1 MLLLTVAFLSKGQ
14 DVKPIDPINFKAL
27 QSPSWSYMTL
37 DSAIWV
43 YKGSTYGWT
52 KIHGDTHLKRY
63 YVPYDNALRNVNLGD
78 KKITSTKQRLPLF
91 NGACVVPTITD
102 NGNGSIT
109 VSNGEY
115 HLSTNVDGRGTEN
128 FLINGGTF
136 ALTDQTQNYL
146 VADYNSGT
154 PILKV
159 VTDVNLINETTV
171 IPIYTAYRNGIFLH
185 FQNWDSLGL
194 ALANKVHQ
202 SIVKTHR
209 YRREYGLIV
218 TEYGTHNLNMIA
230 GRVWVGAVPVD
241 IAEINTGVD
250 NLSIWYHSGGNWVNS
265 IQPNYNFTQ
274 WDNGTN
280 LVTLTNNRYAVNWI
294 FRGIENQKHLYIVLG
309 RGDYSLVEAEAS
321 SMPPIPT
328 AISSHAVLAARLI
341 VEKNAATATNIKSA
355 FDIQF
360 SLASVQK
367 HDDLTGRDVV
377 NSHPASAISN
387 TPAGN
392 ISSTNV
398 QAAINE
404 LDTEKEPLLTK
415 GLLTETVDGLEL
427 SSGGTRQVIGGAETI
442 TLTAGRVIPTT
453 TNISHAETAYTHSQ
467 NDTDLSPTNEANTSL
482 TYNQTTRV
490 ISVTDP
496 VATRSATLPL
506 ATTTVDGLMSKTDKT
521 KLDAVPSSIDSLFTL
536 QFDSIKIEYGYLYN
550 WYAATDVRNIANI
563 GWHLSTYEEWQTLQ
577 TYLGGATIAGGK
589 LKQTGFLYWN
599 TPNTGATN
607 ETNFNA
613 RGTGRRDESSV
624 FSGLTQ
630 TGYWYSYLSAY
641 PSTAYHWTMYYS
653 NDDVQGGGTINSKN
667 GTAVRLVKDAT
678 SLTHG
683 QTGVYVGND
692 GRIYR
697 TICIGT
703 QEWLADNL
711 AETKYRNGDL
721 IPVVTDNTAW
731 AALTTGAMCSYNNI
745 ESNALAPIS
754 RDITINDTIYF
765 DKTIL
770 GNSSQLEP
778 LRVDTTIIATKHY
791 VDSSTGGTQTLS
803 TDGSAGNISI
813 SSGNTITLNV
823 NDHTNRTA
831 LDNVSGVNTGDNATN
846 TTSNSYADGK
856 VQDAI
861 VDGVITIAPSQ
872 NAVYDALA
880 NKVSKVTS
888 TDNAIVRFDGTGGNI
903 QNSGAYLF
911 DSGNFYVGSSDENS
925 YSRMLV
931 YGGTNGANLDIRGE
945 AGTFTDQATVEVM
958 GNDYDTTTRSA
969 YLQYKGS
976 THTGTTLGYS
986 NANLSQLVMNGDNN
1000 LIYSS
1005 LAKPIIFGTNN
1016 QRSGML
1022 DIDGKLVLD
1031 SLASGS
1037 PSIVTASTVGKLNK
1051 ATFTTTG
1058 NSGAATFSLNNL
1070 NIPHY
1075 TLAGLGAGTAANNNT
1090 GDFILNQNSS
1100 AQTANGWI
1108 TGTFDASGYKL
1119 SSTSLLLDWLKS
1131 GLAPASGNIVVGN
1144 GTTTSPSGV
1153 SVNQAIG
1160 GGLMQTNYMQYWD
1173 GNKFVNGNLFFV
1185 SSVYTQ
1191 LRDNSLL
1198 YFVSRHSTNGGNIL
1212 FNNGSGQNL
1221 ILAETAD
1228 NEYAFGNGGAG
1239 SLPVNRTLTFNT
1251 STNAVRLASLS
1262 GTGTRLVSATSDG
1275 TLSNITN
1282 GTEGQVLK
1290 IVSGVPQFAASSGG
1304 LSVTPYLATSNSNY
1318 TLDLNTYI
1326 NSRSSTNTNITI
1338 TLSNLDDG
1346 ETGNI
1351 EVTYTGAAVVTFVV
1365 DSSCTINMADNIWN
1379 TTTNAYTKSVTS
1391 MSSGTATYSYYRS
1404 GNNVKIHGTQYYQ

>member
-37 DSAIWV
+37 DSAVWIF
-43 YKGSTYGWT
+43 KGSTYGWT

-63 YVPYDNALRNVNLGD
+63 YVPYDNALRDVNLGD

-91 NGACVVPTITD
+91 NGACVVPTIID

-115 HLSTNVDGRGTEN
+115 HLSTNTEGRGTEN

-136 ALTDQTQNYL
+136 TLTDQTQNYL
-146 VADYNSGT
+146 VADYNGGT
-154 PILKV
+154 PILKI

-185 FQNWDSLGL
+185 YQNWDSLGL

-202 SIVKTHR
+202 SIVKTQR

-218 TEYGTHNLNMIA
+218 TEYGTHNLNMTA

-250 NLSIWYHSGGNWVNS
+250 NLSLWYHSGGIWVNS
-265 IQPNYNFTQ
+265 IQPTYNFTQ

-328 AISSHAVLAARLI
+328 IISSHATLAARLI

-355 FDIQF
+355 FEVQF

-387 TPAGN
+387 TPAGS

-404 LDTEKEPLLTK
+404 LDAEKEPLLTK

-427 SSGGTRQVIGGAETI
+427 SSGGTRQVIGGSEAI

-490 ISVTDP
+490 LSVTDP

-521 KLDAVPSSIDSLFTL
+521 KLDAVPSSLDSLFTL
-536 QFDSIKIEYGYLYN
+536 KFDTINIKYGYLYN
-550 WYAATDVRNIANI
+550 WYATIDSRSITSS
-563 GWHLSTYEEWQTLQ
+563 GWHVPSNTEWTTLQ
-577 TYLGGATIAGGK
+577 TYLGGVSVAGGK
-589 LKQTGFLYWN
+589 LKSTGFAYWLS
-599 TPNTGATN
+599 PNAGATN
-607 ETNFNA
+607 ETGFNG
-613 RGTGRRDESSV
+613 RGSGLRNGINGL
-624 FSGLTQ
+624 FSGMKD
-630 TGYWYSYLSAY
+630 WSYFRS
-641 PSTAYHWTMYYS
+641 STAS
-653 NDDVQGGGTINSKN
+653 NGVGAIRHIDSQLVTGNFGGLDTEDGQPI
-667 GTAVRLVKDAT
+667 RLLKDAT
-678 SLTHG
+678 TLSDG
-683 QTGVYVGND
+683 ESGIYVGND
-692 GRIYR
+692 GRKYR

-711 AETKYRNGDL
+711 METKYRNGDA
-721 IPVVTDNTAW
+721 IPEVTDNAAW
-731 AALTTGAMCSYNNI
+731 TLLSTGARSSFNNL
-745 ESNALAPIS
+745 ETNAYENVN

-791 VDSSTGGTQTLS
+791 VDSSTG
-803 TDGSAGNISI
+803 
-813 SSGNTITLNV
+813 
-823 NDHTNRTA
+823 TN
-831 LDNVSGVNTGDNATN
+831 
-846 TTSNSYADGK
+846 
-856 VQDAI
+856 VQDTI
-861 VDGVITIAPSQ
+861 VDGVTTIAPSQ

-888 TDNAIVRFDGTGGNI
+888 TDNAIARFDGTGGNI

-911 DSGNFYVGSSDENS
+911 DSGNFYIGSSDENS

-976 THTGTTLGYS
+976 THTGTTLGYTNS
-986 NANLSQLVMNGDNN
+986 NLSQLVMNGDNN

-1016 QRSGML
+1016 QKSGML
-1022 DIDGKLVLD
+1022 DVDGKLVLD
-1031 SLASGS
+1031 SLSSIS
-1037 PSIVTASTVGKLNK
+1037 PSIVTASTSGKLDK

-1058 NSGAATFSLNNL
+1058 NSGAATFSLNNV
-1070 NIPHY
+1070 NIPNY
-1075 TLAGLGAGTAANNNT
+1075 TLSGLGGQPQLNGTGFVKASGTTISYDNSTYEPAFTKNTAFNKNFGTVSGTVMEGRTLGTAANNNT
-1090 GDFILNQNSS
+1090 NDFHPNYISKNYDLQDLNNLYGTGMWTSYMPINSPTGSGLEESYSIIKNTENSS
-1100 AQTANGWI
+1100 AGSEIALSFYG
-1108 TGTFDASGYKL
+1108 ASKDRMFFRTQIGSVWSPYKEVWHSGNSNT
-1119 SSTSLLLDWLKS
+1119 SSASWNASQYQIAGNTLLLDWLKS
-1131 GLAPASGNIVVGN
+1131 GSAPLATQVLIGA
-1144 GTTTSPSGV
+1144 GTTS
-1153 SVNQAIG
+1153 A
-1160 GGLMQTNYMQYWD
+1160 
-1173 GNKFVNGNLFFV
+1173 
-1185 SSVYTQ
+1185 
-1191 LRDNSLL
+1191 
-1198 YFVSRHSTNGGNIL
+1198 
-1212 FNNGSGQNL
+1212 
-1221 ILAETAD
+1221 
-1228 NEYAFGNGGAG
+1228 
-1239 SLPVNRTLTFNT
+1239 PVGI
-1251 STNAVRLASLS
+1251 S
-1262 GTGTRLVSATSDG
+1262 
-1275 TLSNITN
+1275 

-1290 IVSGVPQFAASSGG
+1290 IVSGVPQFANESGG
-1304 LSVTPYLATSNSNY
+1304 GISKVPWNVTPNSTYL
-1318 TLDLNTYI
+1318 LDLNQYI
-1326 NSRSSTNTNITI
+1326 NSRSSTNTDISIVMVNM
-1338 TLSNLDDG
+1338 DEG

-1351 EVTYTGAAVVTFVV
+1351 EVVYTGAAVVTFVV
-1365 DSSCTINMADNIWN
+1365 EESLTINMADNIWGS
-1379 TTTNAYTKSVTS
+1379 TSFPYRKSVLS
-1391 MSSGTATYSYYRS
+1391 KSSGSATYSYYRS
-1404 GNNVKIHGTQYYQ
+1404 GNNVYIHGTQYYQ